1 MGIKNGKIEQKF
13 AEIKGDKMRK
23 IKILQAGDLH
33 FDTPFKDLDKNISI
47 ISKEELLEVFSKIID
62 TAMENSVDILLLTGD
77 IFDNLTI
84 NKKTLIFIKNQIERI
99 SNIRVFISP
108 GNHDPYNEKSFY
120 KMINWPDNVYI
131 FKGGIENVIVEDL
144 NTVVW
149 GAAFNEYHV
158 RKSMLKDINIK
169 ENYINIMTIHGDISN
184 TDDGNE
190 YNPITIKDIEN
201 SKLDYIAIGH
211 RHNFSGI
218 LRENNTY
225 YAYAGCPQGRG
236 FDELGDKGIILGEI
250 TKGAVDLRFVR
261 TSKRNYYVEEID
273 ISNSVSYDEVRL
285 KILSAIDKEEREN
298 NLYKIILKGE
308 VESYIN
314 LREDIILEKIKSDF
328 YFVKVIDK
336 TEVKLDFDEIS
347 KDYSIK
353 GVYAKKLLEKM
364 KEEDC
369 NNEILQMALK
379 LGIQSLSQEEVNL
392 NDYK

>member
-1 MGIKNGKIEQKF
+1 
-13 AEIKGDKMRK
+13 MRK

-62 TAMENSVDILLLTGD
+62 ISMENSVDILLLTGD

-131 FKGGIENVIVEDL
+131 FKGSIEKVVLEDL

-158 RKSMLKDINIK
+158 RKSLLKNINVDN
-169 ENYINIMTIHGDISN
+169 NYINIMTIHGDISN

-190 YNPITIKDIEN
+190 YNPITKRDIEN

-218 LRENNTY
+218 LRENNTF

-236 FDELGDKGIILGEI
+236 FDEVGDKGIILGEV
-250 TKGAVDLRFVR
+250 TKGAVDLNFIR

-273 ISNSVSYDEVRL
+273 ISDSVSYDEVRL
-285 KILSAIDKEEREN
+285 RILSAINEEERKN
-298 NLYKIILKGE
+298 NLYKLILKGQI
-308 VESYIN
+308 ESYIN
-314 LREDIILEKIKSDF
+314 LNESVILEKIKRDF

-336 TEVKLDFDEIS
+336 TEVN
-347 KDYSIK
+347 
-353 GVYAKKLLEKM
+353 LL
-364 KEEDC
+364 
-369 NNEILQMALK
+369 
-379 LGIQSLSQEEVNL
+379 
-392 NDYK
+392 

>member
-1 MGIKNGKIEQKF
+1 
-13 AEIKGDKMRK
+13 MRK

-62 TAMENSVDILLLTGD
+62 ISMENSVDILLLTGD

-131 FKGGIENVIVEDL
+131 FKGSIEKVVLEDL

-158 RKSMLKDINIK
+158 RKSLLKNINVDN
-169 ENYINIMTIHGDISN
+169 NYINIMTIHGDISN

-190 YNPITIKDIEN
+190 YNPITKRDIEN

-218 LRENNTY
+218 LRENNTF

-236 FDELGDKGIILGEI
+236 FDEVGDKGIILGEV
-250 TKGAVDLRFVR
+250 TKGAVDLNFIR

-273 ISNSVSYDEVRL
+273 ISDSVSYDEVRVR
-285 KILSAIDKEEREN
+285 ILSAINEEERKN
-298 NLYKIILKGE
+298 NLYKLILKGQI
-308 VESYIN
+308 ESYIN
-314 LREDIILEKIKSDF
+314 LNEAVILEKIKRDF

-336 TEVKLDFDEIS
+336 TEVKLDFDKIS
-347 KDYSIK
+347 EDYSIK

-369 NNEILQMALK
+369 DKEILQMALK
-379 LGIQSLSQEEVNL
+379 LGIQSLSHEEVNL

>member
-1 MGIKNGKIEQKF
+1 MK
-13 AEIKGDKMRK
+13 K

-33 FDTPFKDLDKNISI
+33 FDTPFKDLNKNIAL

-62 TAMENSVDILLLTGD
+62 MSMENSVDILLLTGD
-77 IFDNLTI
+77 IFDNLTV
-84 NKKTLIFIKNQIERI
+84 NKKTLIFIKNQLERI
-99 SNIRVFISP
+99 SNIKVFISP

-120 KMINWPDNVYI
+120 KMINWPENVYI
-131 FKGGIENVIVEDL
+131 FKGNLESIVIEDL
-144 NTVVW
+144 KTVVF

-158 RKSMLKDINIK
+158 RKSMIKDITVNK
-169 ENYINIMTIHGDISN
+169 DYINIMTIHGDISN
-184 TDDGNE
+184 TDEGND
-190 YNPITIKDIEN
+190 YNPITLKDIGN
-201 SKLDYIAIGH
+201 SGLDYIAIGH

-236 FDELGDKGIILGEI
+236 FDELDDKGIIIGEI
-250 TKGAVDLRFVR
+250 AKGAVDLSFQR
-261 TSKRNYYVEEID
+261 TSKRNYYVKEID
-273 ISNSVSYDEVRL
+273 ISNSVSYEEVRI
-285 KILSAIDKEEREN
+285 KIISSINEEDRKN

-308 VESYIN
+308 IESYIN
-314 LREDIILEKIKSDF
+314 LKEEVILDKIKDDF

-336 TEVKLDFDEIS
+336 TEVKLDFDKIS

-364 KEEDC
+364 EEEDC
-369 NNEILQMALK
+369 NKEVLKMALK
-379 LGIQSLSQEEVNL
+379 LGIQCLSYEEVNL

>member
-1 MGIKNGKIEQKF
+1 MN
-13 AEIKGDKMRK
+13 KGDNMKK

-33 FDTPFKDLDKNISI
+33 FDTPFKDLNKNIAL

-62 TAMENSVDILLLTGD
+62 MSMENSVDILLLTGD
-77 IFDNLTI
+77 IFDNLTV
-84 NKKTLIFIKNQIERI
+84 NKKTLIFIKNQLERI
-99 SNIRVFISP
+99 SNIKVFISP

-120 KMINWPDNVYI
+120 KMINWPENVYI
-131 FKGGIENVIVEDL
+131 FKGNLESIVIEDL
-144 NTVVW
+144 KTVVF

-158 RKSMLKDINIK
+158 RKSMIKDITVK
-169 ENYINIMTIHGDISN
+169 RDYINIMTIHGDISN
-184 TDDGNE
+184 TDEGND
-190 YNPITIKDIEN
+190 YNPITLKDIGN
-201 SKLDYIAIGH
+201 SGLDYIAIGH

-236 FDELGDKGIILGEI
+236 FDELDDKGIIIGEI
-250 TKGAVDLRFVR
+250 AKGAVDLRFQR
-261 TSKRNYYVEEID
+261 TSKRNYYVKEID
-273 ISNSVSYDEVRL
+273 ISNSVSYEEVRI
-285 KILSAIDKEEREN
+285 KIISSINEEDRKN

-308 VESYIN
+308 IESYIN
-314 LREDIILEKIKSDF
+314 LKEEVILDKIKDDF

-336 TEVKLDFDEIS
+336 TEVKLDFDKIS

-364 KEEDC
+364 EEEDC
-369 NNEILQMALK
+369 NKEVLKMALK
-379 LGIQSLSQEEVNL
+379 LGIQCLSYEEVNL

>member
-1 MGIKNGKIEQKF
+1 
-13 AEIKGDKMRK
+13 MRK

-62 TAMENSVDILLLTGD
+62 ISMENSVDILLLTGD

-99 SNIRVFISP
+99 SNTRVFISP

-120 KMINWPDNVYI
+120 KMINWPDNVHI
-131 FKGGIENVIVEDL
+131 FKGSIEKVVLEDL

-158 RKSMLKDINIK
+158 RKSLLKNINTDN
-169 ENYINIMTIHGDISN
+169 NYINIMTIHGDISN

-190 YNPITIKDIEN
+190 YNPMTRRDIEN

-218 LRENNTY
+218 LRENNTF

-236 FDELGDKGIILGEI
+236 FDEVGDKGIILGEV
-250 TKGAVDLRFVR
+250 TKGAVDLNFIR

-273 ISNSVSYDEVRL
+273 ISDSVSYDEVRL
-285 KILSAIDKEEREN
+285 RILSAINEEERKN
-298 NLYKIILKGE
+298 NLYKLILKGQI
-308 VESYIN
+308 ESYIN
-314 LREDIILEKIKSDF
+314 LNESVILEKIKKDF

-336 TEVKLDFDEIS
+336 TEVKLDFDKIS
-347 KDYSIK
+347 EDYSIK

-364 KEEDC
+364 EEEDC
-369 NNEILQMALK
+369 DKEILQMALK
-379 LGIQSLSQEEVNL
+379 LGIQSLSHEEVNL

>member
-1 MGIKNGKIEQKF
+1 
-13 AEIKGDKMRK
+13 MRK

-62 TAMENSVDILLLTGD
+62 ISMENSVDILLLTGD

-120 KMINWPDNVYI
+120 KMINWPDNVHI
-131 FKGGIENVIVEDL
+131 FKGSIEKVVLEDL

-158 RKSMLKDINIK
+158 RKSLLKNINVDN
-169 ENYINIMTIHGDISN
+169 NYINIMTIHGDISN

-190 YNPITIKDIEN
+190 YNPMTRRDIEN

-218 LRENNTY
+218 LRENNTF

-236 FDELGDKGIILGEI
+236 FDEVGDKGIILGEV
-250 TKGAVDLRFVR
+250 TKGAVDLNFIR

-273 ISNSVSYDEVRL
+273 ISDSVSYDEVRVR
-285 KILSAIDKEEREN
+285 ILSAINEEERKN
-298 NLYKIILKGE
+298 NLYKLILKGQI
-308 VESYIN
+308 ESYIN
-314 LREDIILEKIKSDF
+314 LNEGVILEKIKKDF

-336 TEVKLDFDEIS
+336 TEVKLDFDKIS
-347 KDYSIK
+347 EDYSIK

-369 NNEILQMALK
+369 DKEILQMALK
-379 LGIQSLSQEEVNL
+379 LGIQSLSHEEVNL

>member
-1 MGIKNGKIEQKF
+1 
-13 AEIKGDKMRK
+13 MRK

-62 TAMENSVDILLLTGD
+62 ISMENSVDILLLTGD

-131 FKGGIENVIVEDL
+131 FKGSIEKVVLEDL

-158 RKSMLKDINIK
+158 RKSLLKNINVDN
-169 ENYINIMTIHGDISN
+169 NYINIMTIHGDISN

-190 YNPITIKDIEN
+190 YNPMTKRDIEN

-218 LRENNTY
+218 LRENNTF

-236 FDELGDKGIILGEI
+236 FDEVGDKGIILGEV
-250 TKGAVDLRFVR
+250 TKGAVDLNFIR

-273 ISNSVSYDEVRL
+273 ISDSVSYDEVRL
-285 KILSAIDKEEREN
+285 RILSAINEEERKN
-298 NLYKIILKGE
+298 NLYKLILKGQI
-308 VESYIN
+308 ESYIN
-314 LREDIILEKIKSDF
+314 LNESVILEKIKRDF

-336 TEVKLDFDEIS
+336 TEVKLDFDKIS
-347 KDYSIK
+347 EDYSIK

-369 NNEILQMALK
+369 DKEILQMALK
-379 LGIQSLSQEEVNL
+379 LGIQSLSHEEVNL

>member
-1 MGIKNGKIEQKF
+1 MK
-13 AEIKGDKMRK
+13 K

-33 FDTPFKDLDKNISI
+33 FDTPFKDLNKNIAL

-62 TAMENSVDILLLTGD
+62 MSMENSVDILLLTGD
-77 IFDNLTI
+77 IFDNLTV
-84 NKKTLIFIKNQIERI
+84 NKKTLIFIKNQLERI
-99 SNIRVFISP
+99 SNIKVFISP

-120 KMINWPDNVYI
+120 KMINWPENVYI
-131 FKGGIENVIVEDL
+131 FKGNLEYIVIEDL
-144 NTVVW
+144 KTVVF

-158 RKSMLKDINIK
+158 RKSMIKDITVNK
-169 ENYINIMTIHGDISN
+169 DYINIMTIHGDISN
-184 TDDGNE
+184 TDEGND
-190 YNPITIKDIEN
+190 YNPITLKDIG
-201 SKLDYIAIGH
+201 SSGLDYIAIGH

-236 FDELGDKGIILGEI
+236 FDELDDKGIIIGEI
-250 TKGAVDLRFVR
+250 AKGAVDLRFQR
-261 TSKRNYYVEEID
+261 TSKRNYYVKEID
-273 ISNSVSYDEVRL
+273 ISNSVSYEEVRI
-285 KILSAIDKEEREN
+285 KIISSINEEDRKN

-308 VESYIN
+308 IESYIN
-314 LREDIILEKIKSDF
+314 LKEEVILDKIKDDF

-336 TEVKLDFDEIS
+336 TEVKLDFDKIS

-364 KEEDC
+364 EEEDC
-369 NNEILQMALK
+369 NKEVLKMALK
-379 LGIQSLSQEEVNL
+379 LGIQCLSYEEVNL

>member
-1 MGIKNGKIEQKF
+1 MKKV
-13 AEIKGDKMRK
+13 
-23 IKILQAGDLH
+23 KILQAGDLH
-33 FDTPFKDLDKNISI
+33 FDTPFKDLNKNIAL

-62 TAMENSVDILLLTGD
+62 MAMENSVDILLLTGD
-77 IFDNLTI
+77 IFDNLTV
-84 NKKTLIFIKNQIERI
+84 NKKTLLFIKNQLERI
-99 SNIRVFISP
+99 NNIRVFISP

-131 FKGGIENVIVEDL
+131 FKGSLEYVVIEEL
-144 NTVVW
+144 KTVVF
-149 GAAFNEYHV
+149 GAAFNEHHI
-158 RKSMLKDINIK
+158 RKSMIKDIKAK
-169 ENYINIMTIHGDISN
+169 EYYINIMTIHGDISN
-184 TDDGNE
+184 IDEGND
-190 YNPITIKDIEN
+190 YNPITLNDIGR
-201 SKLDYIAIGH
+201 SGLDYIAIGH

-236 FDELGDKGIILGEI
+236 FDELDNKGIIIGEI
-250 TKGAVDLRFVR
+250 AKGAVDLKFVR
-261 TSKRNYYVEEID
+261 TSKRNYYVKEID
-273 ISNSVSYDEVRL
+273 ISNSVSYEEVKF
-285 KILSAIDKEEREN
+285 KIISSINEEDRKN

-314 LREDIILEKIKSDF
+314 LKEEVILDKIKDDF

-364 KEEDC
+364 EDEDA
-369 NNEILQMALK
+369 NQELLKMALK
-379 LGIQSLSQEEVNL
+379 LGIQCLSYEEVNL

>member
-1 MGIKNGKIEQKF
+1 
-13 AEIKGDKMRK
+13 MRK

-62 TAMENSVDILLLTGD
+62 ISMENSVDILLLTGD

-84 NKKTLIFIKNQIERI
+84 NKKTLIFIKNQLERI

-120 KMINWPDNVYI
+120 KMINWPENVHI
-131 FKGGIENVIVEDL
+131 FKGVMENVVLEDL

-158 RKSMLKDINIK
+158 RKSMLKSVNIK

-190 YNPITIKDIEN
+190 YNPMTIKDIEN
-201 SKLDYIAIGH
+201 SRLDYIAIGH

-218 LRENNTY
+218 LRENNTF

-236 FDELGDKGIILGEI
+236 FDEVGDKGIILGEV
-250 TKGAVDLRFVR
+250 TKGAVDLNFVR

-285 KILSAIDKEEREN
+285 KILSDINEEERKN

-308 VESYIN
+308 IESYIN
-314 LREDIILEKIKSDF
+314 LNETVILEKIKKDF

-336 TEVKLDFDEIS
+336 TEVKLDFDKIS
-347 KDYSIK
+347 EDYSIK

-369 NNEILQMALK
+369 DKEILKMALK
-379 LGIQSLSQEEVNL
+379 LGIQSLSHEEVNL

>member
-1 MGIKNGKIEQKF
+1 
-13 AEIKGDKMRK
+13 MRK

-62 TAMENSVDILLLTGD
+62 ISMENSIDILLLTGD

-131 FKGGIENVIVEDL
+131 FKGSIEKVVLEDL

-158 RKSMLKDINIK
+158 RKSLLKNINVDN
-169 ENYINIMTIHGDISN
+169 NYINIMTIHGDISN

-190 YNPITIKDIEN
+190 YNPITRRDIEN

-218 LRENNTY
+218 LRENNTF

-236 FDELGDKGIILGEI
+236 FDEVGDKGIILGEV
-250 TKGAVDLRFVR
+250 TKGAVDLNFIR

-273 ISNSVSYDEVRL
+273 ISDSVSYDEVRL
-285 KILSAIDKEEREN
+285 RILSSINEEERKN
-298 NLYKIILKGE
+298 NLYKIILKGQI
-308 VESYIN
+308 ESYIN
-314 LREDIILEKIKSDF
+314 LNEGVILEKIKKDF

-336 TEVKLDFDEIS
+336 TEVKLDFDKIS
-347 KDYSIK
+347 EDYSIK

-364 KEEDC
+364 KDEDC
-369 NNEILQMALK
+369 DKEILQMALK
-379 LGIQSLSQEEVNL
+379 LGIQSLSHEEVNL

>member
-1 MGIKNGKIEQKF
+1 
-13 AEIKGDKMRK
+13 MRK

-33 FDTPFKDLDKNISI
+33 FDTPFKDLDKNISM
-47 ISKEELLEVFSKIID
+47 ISKEELLEVFSRIID
-62 TAMENSVDILLLTGD
+62 ISMENSVDILLLTGD

-99 SNIRVFISP
+99 DNIRVFISP

-120 KMINWPDNVYI
+120 KMINWPENVHI
-131 FKGGIENVIVEDL
+131 FQGSIENVVLEDL

-158 RKSMLKDINIK
+158 RKSMLKNINIK
-169 ENYINIMTIHGDISN
+169 EKYINIMTIHGDISN

-190 YNPITIKDIEN
+190 YNPMTIKDIEN

-218 LRENNTY
+218 LRENNTF

-236 FDELGDKGIILGEI
+236 FDEVGDKGIILGEV
-250 TKGAVDLRFVR
+250 TKGAVDLNFIR

-285 KILSAIDKEEREN
+285 KILSAIDEEERKN

-308 VESYIN
+308 IESYIN
-314 LREDIILEKIKSDF
+314 LNEAVILEKIKRDF

-336 TEVKLDFDEIS
+336 TEVKLDFDKIS
-347 KDYSIK
+347 EDYSIK

-369 NNEILQMALK
+369 DKEILKMALK
-379 LGIQSLSQEEVNL
+379 LGIQSLSHEEVNL

>member
-1 MGIKNGKIEQKF
+1 MN
-13 AEIKGDKMRK
+13 KGDNMKK

-33 FDTPFKDLDKNISI
+33 FDTPFKDLNKNIAL

-62 TAMENSVDILLLTGD
+62 MSMENSVDILLLTGD
-77 IFDNLTI
+77 IFDNLTV
-84 NKKTLIFIKNQIERI
+84 NKKTLIFIKNQLERI
-99 SNIRVFISP
+99 SNIKVFISP

-120 KMINWPDNVYI
+120 KMINWPENVYI
-131 FKGGIENVIVEDL
+131 FKGNLESIVIEDL
-144 NTVVW
+144 KTVVF

-158 RKSMLKDINIK
+158 RKSMIKDITVNK
-169 ENYINIMTIHGDISN
+169 DYINIMTIHGDISN
-184 TDDGNE
+184 TDEGND
-190 YNPITIKDIEN
+190 YNPITLKDIGN
-201 SKLDYIAIGH
+201 SGLDYIAIGH

-236 FDELGDKGIILGEI
+236 FDELDDKGIIIGEI
-250 TKGAVDLRFVR
+250 AKGAVDLSFQR
-261 TSKRNYYVEEID
+261 TSKRNYYVKEID
-273 ISNSVSYDEVRL
+273 ISNSVSYEEVRI
-285 KILSAIDKEEREN
+285 KIISSINEEDRKN

-308 VESYIN
+308 IESYIN
-314 LREDIILEKIKSDF
+314 LKEEVILDKIKDDF

-336 TEVKLDFDEIS
+336 TEVKLDFDKIS

-364 KEEDC
+364 EEEDC
-369 NNEILQMALK
+369 NKEVLKMALK
-379 LGIQSLSQEEVNL
+379 LGIQCLSYEEVNL

>member
-1 MGIKNGKIEQKF
+1 
-13 AEIKGDKMRK
+13 MRK

-62 TAMENSVDILLLTGD
+62 ISMENSVDILLLTGD

-131 FKGGIENVIVEDL
+131 FKGSIEKVVLEDL

-158 RKSMLKDINIK
+158 RKSLLKNINVDN
-169 ENYINIMTIHGDISN
+169 NYINIMTIHGDISN

-190 YNPITIKDIEN
+190 YNPMTKRDIEN

-218 LRENNTY
+218 LRENNTF

-236 FDELGDKGIILGEI
+236 FDEVGDKGIILGEV
-250 TKGAVDLRFVR
+250 TKGAVDLNFIR

-273 ISNSVSYDEVRL
+273 ISDSVSYDEVRVR
-285 KILSAIDKEEREN
+285 ILSAINEEERKN
-298 NLYKIILKGE
+298 NLYKLILKGQI
-308 VESYIN
+308 ESYIN
-314 LREDIILEKIKSDF
+314 LNEGVILEKIKKDF

-336 TEVKLDFDEIS
+336 TEVKLDFDKIS
-347 KDYSIK
+347 EDYSIK

-369 NNEILQMALK
+369 DKEILQMALK
-379 LGIQSLSQEEVNL
+379 LGIQSLSHEEVNL

>member
-1 MGIKNGKIEQKF
+1 MKKV
-13 AEIKGDKMRK
+13 
-23 IKILQAGDLH
+23 KILQAGDLH
-33 FDTPFKDLDKNISI
+33 FDTPFKDLNKNIAL

-62 TAMENSVDILLLTGD
+62 MAMENSVDILLLTGD
-77 IFDNLTI
+77 IFDNLTV
-84 NKKTLIFIKNQIERI
+84 NKKTLLFIKNQLERI
-99 SNIRVFISP
+99 NNIRVFISP

-131 FKGGIENVIVEDL
+131 FKGSLEYVVIEEL
-144 NTVVW
+144 KTVVF
-149 GAAFNEYHV
+149 GAAFNEHHI
-158 RKSMLKDINIK
+158 RKSMIKDIKAK
-169 ENYINIMTIHGDISN
+169 EDYINIMTIHGDISN
-184 TDDGNE
+184 IDEGND
-190 YNPITIKDIEN
+190 YNPITLNDIGR
-201 SKLDYIAIGH
+201 SGLDYIAIGH

-236 FDELGDKGIILGEI
+236 FDELDNKGIIIGEI
-250 TKGAVDLRFVR
+250 AKGAVDLKFVR
-261 TSKRNYYVEEID
+261 TSKRNYYVKEID
-273 ISNSVSYDEVRL
+273 ISNSVSYEEVKF
-285 KILSAIDKEEREN
+285 KIISSINEEDRKN

-314 LREDIILEKIKSDF
+314 LKEEVILDKIKDDF

-364 KEEDC
+364 EDEDA
-369 NNEILQMALK
+369 NQELLKMALK
-379 LGIQSLSQEEVNL
+379 LGIQCLSYEEVNL

>member
-1 MGIKNGKIEQKF
+1 
-13 AEIKGDKMRK
+13 MRK

-62 TAMENSVDILLLTGD
+62 ISMENSVDILLLTGD

-84 NKKTLIFIKNQIERI
+84 NKKTLIFIKNQLERI

-120 KMINWPDNVYI
+120 KMINWPENVHI
-131 FKGGIENVIVEDL
+131 FKGSIENVVLEDL

-158 RKSMLKDINIK
+158 RKSMLKNVNIK
-169 ENYINIMTIHGDISN
+169 EGYINIMTIHGDISN
-184 TDDGNE
+184 TDNGNE
-190 YNPITIKDIEN
+190 YNPMTIKDIEN
-201 SKLDYIAIGH
+201 SRLDYIAIGH

-218 LRENNTY
+218 LREGNTF

-236 FDELGDKGIILGEI
+236 FDEVGDKGIILGEV
-250 TKGAVDLRFVR
+250 TKGAVDLHFVR

-285 KILSAIDKEEREN
+285 KILSDINEEERKN

-308 VESYIN
+308 IESYIN
-314 LREDIILEKIKSDF
+314 LNETVILEKIKKDF

-336 TEVKLDFDEIS
+336 TEVKLDFDKIS
-347 KDYSIK
+347 EDYSIK

-369 NNEILQMALK
+369 DKEILKMALK
-379 LGIQSLSQEEVNL
+379 LGIQSLSHEEVNL

>member
-1 MGIKNGKIEQKF
+1 
-13 AEIKGDKMRK
+13 MRK

-62 TAMENSVDILLLTGD
+62 ISMENSVDILLLTGD

-131 FKGGIENVIVEDL
+131 FKGSIEKVVLEDL

-158 RKSMLKDINIK
+158 RKSLLKNINVDN
-169 ENYINIMTIHGDISN
+169 NYINIMTIHGDISN

-190 YNPITIKDIEN
+190 YNPITRRDIEN

-218 LRENNTY
+218 LRENNTF

-236 FDELGDKGIILGEI
+236 FDEVGDKGIILGEV
-250 TKGAVDLRFVR
+250 TKGAVDLNFIR

-273 ISNSVSYDEVRL
+273 ISDSVSYDEVRL
-285 KILSAIDKEEREN
+285 RILSSINEGERKN
-298 NLYKIILKGE
+298 NLYKIILKGQI
-308 VESYIN
+308 ESYIN
-314 LREDIILEKIKSDF
+314 LNEGVILEKIKKDF

-336 TEVKLDFDEIS
+336 TEVKLDFDKIS
-347 KDYSIK
+347 EDYSIK

-369 NNEILQMALK
+369 DKEILQMALK
-379 LGIQSLSQEEVNL
+379 LGIQSLSHEEVNL

>member
-1 MGIKNGKIEQKF
+1 
-13 AEIKGDKMRK
+13 MRK

-62 TAMENSVDILLLTGD
+62 ISMENSVDILLLTGD

-131 FKGGIENVIVEDL
+131 FKGSIEKVVLEDL

-158 RKSMLKDINIK
+158 RKSLLKNINVDN
-169 ENYINIMTIHGDISN
+169 NYINIMTIHGDISN

-190 YNPITIKDIEN
+190 YNPITRRDIEN

-218 LRENNTY
+218 LRENNTF

-236 FDELGDKGIILGEI
+236 FDEVGDKGIILGEV
-250 TKGAVDLRFVR
+250 TKGAVDLNFIK

-273 ISNSVSYDEVRL
+273 ISDSVSYDEVRL
-285 KILSAIDKEEREN
+285 RILSSINEEERKN
-298 NLYKIILKGE
+298 NLYKIILKGQI
-308 VESYIN
+308 ESYIN
-314 LREDIILEKIKSDF
+314 LNEGVILEKIKKDF

-336 TEVKLDFDEIS
+336 TEVKLDFDKIS
-347 KDYSIK
+347 EDYSIK

-369 NNEILQMALK
+369 DKEILQMALK
-379 LGIQSLSQEEVNL
+379 LGIQSLSHEEVNL